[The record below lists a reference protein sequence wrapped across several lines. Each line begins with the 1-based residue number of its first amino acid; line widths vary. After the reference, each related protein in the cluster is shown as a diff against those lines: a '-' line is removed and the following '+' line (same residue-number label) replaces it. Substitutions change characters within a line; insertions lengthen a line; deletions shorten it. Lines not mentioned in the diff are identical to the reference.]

1 MFKLGWVFLLLIIT
15 IACGTSGCEKEPESV
30 PEPVVELLIPAENQI
45 FNTLD
50 TVFIKANVSHNIP
63 ISTITLS
70 ITDTDLKPVV
80 SGKTID
86 PGSISSGN
94 NNSGSNT
101 GGNNSGSNSYFIDSY
116 LIIDNK
122 YITASENFL
131 QIRIEVGQEIYRYWY
146 TIGINPLSRE
156 LDDVLVVTGNLN
168 ANKLYSLKQPDEP
181 ELLWSWNSEY
191 IGGYGDSRNSMFYS
205 SGSLISGITGYD
217 LKEKKVAWSVPA
229 LSSGSLPYF
238 TAFTG
243 IDGSIAAGISEG
255 RVESYNSD
263 GLKIV
268 TTPQYQGGAFTR
280 VMHFKDRIVA
290 VFSPYSTNQNTF
302 MVFNNPAGNL
312 FASINFTGEIVDIL
326 NINTNRIF
334 LIINQDGIN
343 KAYEYDMNTNGL
355 VLMHNVTAE
364 PIHIISGN
372 GTDYFI
378 STPTSVFWYKPL
390 SGSVYRYLTTS
401 GITAIAFDEIS
412 NTLYAAEGATLN
424 TYSLPNSTPAID
436 HVFDEPVK
444 DIKLIYNK

>member
-1 MFKLGWVFLLLIIT
+1 MFKHGWIFLYLVIT
-15 IACGTSGCEKEPESV
+15 IGYVTTGCKKEPEV
-30 PEPVVELLIPAENQI
+30 IPEPVVELITPAENQV
-45 FNTLD
+45 FSTFD
-50 TVFIKANVSHNIP
+50 TVFIKANISHNIP

-80 SGKTID
+80 SGKSID

-94 NNSGSNT
+94 NGSNS
-101 GGNNSGSNSYFIDSY
+101 SGSNSYFIDDY
-116 LIIDNK
+116 LVIDNK
-122 YITASENFL
+122 YITGSENFL
-131 QIRIEVGQEIYRYWY
+131 QIRIEVGQEMYRNWY
-146 TIGINPLSRE
+146 TIGINPLTRQ
-156 LDDVLVVTGNLN
+156 LDDVLVVSGNLN
-168 ANKLYSLKQPDEP
+168 ANKLYSLKQRGEA

-191 IGGYGDSRNSMFYS
+191 IGGYADSRNSMFYT

-217 LKEKKVAWSVPA
+217 LKERNVAWSVPA
-229 LSSGSLPYF
+229 VSNGSLPYF
-238 TAFTG
+238 TAFTSV
-243 IDGSIAAGISEG
+243 DGSIATGISEG
-255 RVESYNSD
+255 LVESYNSA
-263 GLKIV
+263 GLKILA
-268 TTPQYQGGAFTR
+268 TPKYQGGVFTR
-280 VMHFKDRIVA
+280 VMHFNNHIVA
-290 VFSPYSTNQNTF
+290 VFSPYSTSQNTF

-312 FASINFTGEIVDIL
+312 FASINFTGQIVDIL
-326 NINTNRIF
+326 NISTNRIF

-355 VLMHNVTAE
+355 VFMHNVTAE

-390 SGSVYRYLTTS
+390 SGSVYRFLTTS

-424 TYSLPNSTPAID
+424 TYSLPNSTPAIN